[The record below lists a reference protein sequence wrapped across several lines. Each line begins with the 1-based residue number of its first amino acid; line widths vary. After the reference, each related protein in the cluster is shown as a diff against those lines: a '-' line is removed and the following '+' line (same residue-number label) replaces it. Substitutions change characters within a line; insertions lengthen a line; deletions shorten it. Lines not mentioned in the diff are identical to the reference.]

1 MLQISLAFGALAL
14 VLAVPAFAQDTMSSQ
29 PQSPPPNQPM
39 SATGS
44 MSSDSM
50 SSMTCDQMMAK
61 AQSMS
66 MSATGARMTMA
77 QNETHMATMA
87 KQKNDE
93 AGCKMHMTKAMSY
106 MK

>member
-1 MLQISLAFGALAL
+1 MIMLRISLASGALAL
-14 VLAVPAFAQDTMSSQ
+14 VLAMPAFAQNTMSSQ

-39 SATGS
+39 SSTGS
-44 MSSDSM
+44 NM

-93 AGCKMHMTKAMSY
+93 ASCKMHMTKAMSY